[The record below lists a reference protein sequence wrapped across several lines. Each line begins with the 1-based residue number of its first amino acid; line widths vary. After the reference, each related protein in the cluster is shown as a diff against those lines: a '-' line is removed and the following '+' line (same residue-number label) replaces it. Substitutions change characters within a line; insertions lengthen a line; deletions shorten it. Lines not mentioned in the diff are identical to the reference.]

1 MITYSNK
8 DEAAIASQKLYFHD
22 ELGQNLTV
30 DFYKNRE
37 ERMLDLD
44 KNNEVLKFVKSHLNV
59 FTPTPQ
65 YSQSYAQSDR
75 PVYANRG
82 GRYQNNF

>member
-44 KNNEVLKFVKSHLNV
+44 KNNEVLK
-59 FTPTPQ
+59 
-65 YSQSYAQSDR
+65 
-75 PVYANRG
+75 
-82 GRYQNNF
+82 